1 MLVGALLLLTT
12 LPGWILNLGHRLEVV
27 YRIFHDEPPYFRGFK
42 PVLFVFKR
50 GLTAWFAIAIY
61 LTPSAL
67 CAFAAW
73 LLWPGPWAM
82 TLVCVAVAAFA
93 LAVFS
98 LPGGMTF
105 NAAFR
110 DVSYLYR
117 PDKAFRRALE
127 GRTVYLKAWVI
138 GGTAVLL
145 SLLGLVVVGIGFLAT
160 SVWAWT
166 VVGYAFSRALSLSTR
181 GATHSSR
188 SR

>member
-1 MLVGALLLLTT
+1 MFLLTT

-27 YRIFHDEPPYFRGFK
+27 YRIFHDEPPYFRGFR
-42 PVLFVFKR
+42 PILFVFKR
-50 GLTAWFAIAIY
+50 GLTAWLAIAIY
-61 LTPSAL
+61 LAPSAT

-73 LLWPGPWAM
+73 LLWPGPWAT
-82 TLVCVAVAAFA
+82 TLVVVAVAAFA

-127 GRTVYLKAWVI
+127 GGRVYLKAWVI

-145 SLLGLVVVGIGFLAT
+145 SFLGLAVMGIGFLAT

-166 VVGYAFSRALSLSTR
+166 VVGYAFSRALALSTR
-181 GATHSSR
+181 ASTDSAD
-188 SR
+188 